1 MKRAH
6 SGFIA
11 FGLIVVAVSLA
22 RAQGAPAAGQQ
33 QPPPLTNLQVY
44 PKDIARAELI
54 TTMQGFVQQ
63 LGVQAQGGCAY
74 CHTGQ
79 GPQADYASDENPK
92 KNVAR
97 KMILMSREI
106 SAKLPEVTGKAAA
119 DISRLRCAT
128 CHRGQP
134 VPKVTVDAL
143 TETTTK
149 SGASAAIEQYRDL
162 RKQAIDFNEAS
173 LVAAANALTNSN
185 KPDDALALLQAN
197 AELDPNHAL
206 TYFAMAQA
214 YAKKNDKE
222 NQIKNLEKAVQ
233 LDPNNP
239 NIQQLKRQ
247 LDQLKASK

>member
-1 MKRAH
+1 MTRAVT
-6 SGFIA
+6 A
-11 FGLIVVAVSLA
+11 LMACGLIASGTASLA
-22 RAQGAPAAGQQ
+22 RAQTAPAGAPQ

-44 PKDIARAELI
+44 PKDIARPELI
-54 TTMQGFVQQ
+54 ATMQGFVQQ
-63 LGVQAQGGCAY
+63 LGVREQGGCAF

-79 GPQADYASDENPK
+79 GPQADYASDGNPK

-119 DISRLRCAT
+119 DVARLRCAT
-128 CHRGQP
+128 CHRGLP

-149 SGASAAIEQYRDL
+149 SGVTAAIQQYRDL

-173 LVAAANALTNSN
+173 LVAYANTLVNAN

-197 AELDPNHAL
+197 LELDPNNVP
-206 TYFAMAQA
+206 TYVIMSQA
-214 YAKKNDKE
+214 YARKNDKD
-222 NQIKNLEKAVQ
+222 NQIKHLEKAVQ
-233 LDPNNP
+233 LAPND
-239 NIQQLKRQ
+239 QQLKRQ
-247 LDQLKASK
+247 LEQLKK